1 MHRVAQS
8 FFVVL
13 CETLWNSIL
22 RKTFNML
29 KRLFDFVA
37 SSIGLLILFPFFIL
51 LALLVK
57 VDSTGPVFYLQ
68 ERVGKDKI
76 LFKLFKFRTMRVG
89 SDKAAA
95 ITIGARDSRITRVGF
110 WLRKFKLDE
119 LPQLINVWKGE
130 MSLVGPRP
138 ELKKFVD
145 LYTPAQLKVIS
156 VKPGITDFASIQFR
170 NENELLEG
178 KPDPIDFYI
187 REIMPVKLELNLK
200 YIERQ
205 SFWLDIKI
213 ILQTI
218 YSIFR
223 K

>member
-1 MHRVAQS
+1 
-8 FFVVL
+8 
-13 CETLWNSIL
+13 
-22 RKTFNML
+22 ML

-37 SSIGLLILFPFFIL
+37 SSVGLLILFPFFIL
-51 LALLVK
+51 IAILIKL
-57 VDSTGPVFYLQ
+57 DSPGPVFYLQ
-68 ERVGKDKI
+68 ERVGKNRV

-95 ITIGARDSRITRVGF
+95 ITIGARDSRITQIGF

-145 LYTPAQLKVIS
+145 MYSPDQLHVIS
-156 VKPGITDFASIQFR
+156 VKPGLTDYASIQFR

-178 KPDPIDFYI
+178 KKDPIDFYI
-187 REIMPVKLELNLK
+187 REIMPVKLDLNLK
-200 YIERQ
+200 YIHNQ
-205 SFWLDIKI
+205 SVWLDVKI
-213 ILQTI
+213 IFQTI
-218 YSIFR
+218 FSIFR
-223 K
+223 G

>member
-1 MHRVAQS
+1 
-8 FFVVL
+8 
-13 CETLWNSIL
+13 
-22 RKTFNML
+22 ML
-29 KRLFDFVA
+29 KRLFDFLA
-37 SSIGLLILFPFFIL
+37 SSIGLLILFPLFIL
-51 LALLVK
+51 IALLIK
-57 VDSTGPVFYLQ
+57 FDSSGPVFYLQ
-68 ERVGKDKI
+68 ERVGKDNV

-95 ITIGARDSRITRVGF
+95 ITIGARDSRITQIGF

-145 LYTPAQLKVIS
+145 LYSANQLRVIA
-156 VKPGITDFASIQFR
+156 VKPGITDYASIQFK

-178 KPDPIDFYI
+178 KEDPIDFYI

-200 YIERQ
+200 YIQRQ

-213 ILQTI
+213 IFQTI
-218 YSIFR
+218 FSIFWN
-223 K
+223 

>member
-1 MHRVAQS
+1 
-8 FFVVL
+8 
-13 CETLWNSIL
+13 
-22 RKTFNML
+22 ML

-51 LALLVK
+51 IALLIK
-57 VDSTGPVFYLQ
+57 FDSPGPVFYLQ
-68 ERVGKDKI
+68 ERVGKDNV

-95 ITIGARDSRITRVGF
+95 ITIGARDSRITQIGF

-145 LYTPAQLKVIS
+145 LYTPDQLQVIS
-156 VKPGITDFASIQFR
+156 VKPGITDYASIQFK

-178 KPDPIDFYI
+178 KEDPIDFYI
-187 REIMPVKLELNLK
+187 REIMPVKLDLNMK
-200 YIERQ
+200 YIHNQ
-205 SFWLDIKI
+205 SFWLDVKI
-213 ILQTI
+213 IFQTI
-218 YSIFR
+218 FSIFR
-223 K
+223 S

>member
-1 MHRVAQS
+1 
-8 FFVVL
+8 
-13 CETLWNSIL
+13 
-22 RKTFNML
+22 ML

-37 SSIGLLILFPFFIL
+37 SSVGLLILFPFFL
-51 LALLVK
+51 LIAVLIK
-57 VDSTGPVFYLQ
+57 FDSAGSVFYLQ
-68 ERVGKDKI
+68 KRVGKDGA
-76 LFKLFKFRTMRVG
+76 LFKLFKFRTMRVS

-95 ITIGARDSRITRVGF
+95 ITIGARDSRITSVGF

-145 LYTPAQLKVIS
+145 LYSADQLHVIS
-156 VKPGITDFASIQFR
+156 VKPGITDYASIQFR

-178 KPDPIDFYI
+178 KENPIDFYI
-187 REIMPVKLELNLK
+187 REIMPVKLELNLR
-200 YIERQ
+200 YINSQ

-213 ILQTI
+213 IFQTI
-218 YSIFR
+218 FSIFR
-223 K
+223 N

>member
-1 MHRVAQS
+1 
-8 FFVVL
+8 
-13 CETLWNSIL
+13 
-22 RKTFNML
+22 ML

-37 SSIGLLILFPFFIL
+37 SSIGLLVLFPFFIL
-51 LALLVK
+51 IALLIK
-57 VDSTGPVFYLQ
+57 VDSPGPVFYLQ
-68 ERVGKDKI
+68 ERVGKDNV

-95 ITIGARDSRITRVGF
+95 ITIGARDSRITRIGF

-145 LYTPAQLKVIS
+145 LYSVNQLRVTA
-156 VKPGITDFASIQFR
+156 VKPGITDYASIQFK

-178 KPDPIDFYI
+178 KEDPIDFYI

-200 YIERQ
+200 YIQRQ

-213 ILQTI
+213 IFQTI
-218 YSIFR
+218 FSIFR
-223 K
+223 G